1 MAKKDLEKM
10 SLADLKALKKEV
22 EAAIAGFGER
32 KRNEARLAL
41 EAVAKQHGMSIE
53 DILGAKKK
61 TRKARVAAKYRNP
74 DNSSETWSGRGR
86 QPGWYKAAI
95 AAGKSPESLEI

>member
-10 SLADLKALKKEV
+10 SLAELKSLLKDV
-22 EAAIAGFGER
+22 EAAIAGFAER

-53 DILGAKKK
+53 DILGGKKK
-61 TRKARVAAKYRNP
+61 PRKARTAAKYRNP
-74 DNSSETWSGRGR
+74 DNSSET
-86 QPGWYKAAI
+86 
-95 AAGKSPESLEI
+95 SPLK